1 MILHSETVIII
12 TGPCSISRH
21 LTSRVFKEW
30 PLKVLVN
37 ETKGGVNVV
46 STNRSCFEE
55 LLLLFFYIDSKNPG
69 SLNREKPSYASEAH
83 KKCGVFLL
91 QCF

>member
-12 TGPCSISRH
+12 TGPYTISRH

-37 ETKGGVNVV
+37 ENKGGVDVV
-46 STNRSCFEE
+46 SINRSCFKE
-55 LLLLFFYIDSKNPG
+55 LLLLFSTSIQRT
-69 SLNREKPSYASEAH
+69 LA
-83 KKCGVFLL
+83 L
-91 QCF
+91 